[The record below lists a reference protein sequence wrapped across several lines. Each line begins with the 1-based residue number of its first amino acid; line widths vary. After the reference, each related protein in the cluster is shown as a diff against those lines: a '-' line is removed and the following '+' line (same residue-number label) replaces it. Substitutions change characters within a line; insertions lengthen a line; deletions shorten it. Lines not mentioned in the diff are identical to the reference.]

1 MLCFL
6 AGFSVV
12 TRHSVAVKSASADRA
27 TRLSATYQDARHW
40 VGEQKS
46 VERQYRIEGSYAVV
60 AAHRQ
65 AERRLIA
72 DLDHVL
78 ALDSSPATRAT
89 VARLLRL
96 QADYH
101 SASQALFNAVDEN
114 DHERVLWF
122 DHSAVDPV
130 FGVLADVIYRQAAAA
145 SASAL
150 AHSAALRGDEVR
162 ANRTIAIAVLL
173 ALLLV
178 AFFGAVVVRYG
189 RRLDAAVAAEVER
202 LAEMAITDPLTGLRN
217 HRAFHEDVAREL
229 QRAGRTG
236 VPLALVLLDLDDLK
250 AVNDTQGHQAGDE
263 RLQALADAIR
273 ATGRGVDV
281 AYRVGG
287 DEFAVIL
294 PDARS
299 WGALEFAQRLRGAT
313 QAGTHGA
320 GPFTATAGIS
330 EALTLRSK
338 DEFVREADLA
348 LIGAKRIHQDVVIYG
363 PDLAPSAD
371 RGADEDEHH
380 TRTLAS
386 ALARAVDAKDSYTR
400 SHCQTVSQLCGLI
413 GAELGFDTG
422 RLTRLRLAG
431 LLHDVGKIG
440 VPDAILNKPAKLTDA
455 RVRADEAPCAAG
467 LRHRARG
474 RHGGRGALGA
484 PPPRALRRR
493 RLSRRPRR
501 RGHPAGVARHPGGR
515 RLRGDDVGPALSPGA
530 GPVLRDRRARRA
542 TPARSS
548 IRPSSRPSPACSRA
562 PARSGT
568 CPPRRPPRPDGQRR
582 RRRAVAGVGGRYDPR
597 RGAHGTQLLELVA
610 QRGLPR
616 VVEGAALRAVLIE
629 VAEDEVGNAGFAHW
643 YGHVYP
649 WNFFGTLISPILGAK
664 SATCEVRTS
673 PRRSWSGRRSRRSRV
688 GIRICALVAATFPS
702 PTRTRCCSPT
712 TRSRRPISPPTTATR
727 RRGWCRS

>member
-1 MLCFL
+1 MPTSTRHKDRWIVRASLAGLVVVLCFL
-6 AGFSVV
+6 AGFSVL

-40 VGEQKS
+40 VSEQKS
-46 VERQYRIEGSYAVV
+46 VERQYRIEGSYAVL

-65 AERRLIA
+65 AERRLSV

-78 ALDSSPATRAT
+78 KLDSSPASRAT

-101 SASQALFNAVDEN
+101 SASQALFNAVAEN
-114 DHERVLWF
+114 DQERVLWF

-150 AHSAALRGDEVR
+150 GHSAALRGDEVR
-162 ANRTIAIAVLL
+162 ANRTIGIAVLL

-217 HRAFHEDVAREL
+217 HRAFHEDLAREL

-273 ATGRGVDV
+273 ATGRGVDI

-320 GPFTATAGIS
+320 GPFTATAGVA

-371 RGADEDEHH
+371 RGAEEDEHH

-386 ALARAVDAKDSYTR
+386 ALARAVDAKDAYTR

-413 GAELGFDTG
+413 GSELGFESG

-440 VPDAILNKPAKLTDA
+440 VPDAILNKPAKLTDDEYEQMKGHA
-455 RVRADEAPCAAG
+455 LLGYDIVRAADMEVEARWVRHHHERFDGGGYPDGLAG
-467 LRHRARG
+467 QDIPLESRIILVADAFEAMTSDRPYRQAPGQSFAIIELGGKAGTQFDPTVVEALTRVLARAG
-474 RHGGRGALGA
+474 EV
-484 PPPRALRRR
+484 
-493 RLSRRPRR
+493 
-501 RGHPAGVARHPGGR
+501 GHLP
-515 RLRGDDVGPALSPGA
+515 
-530 GPVLRDRRARRA
+530 
-542 TPARSS
+542 
-548 IRPSSRPSPACSRA
+548 A
-562 PARSGT
+562 PA
-568 CPPRRPPRPDGQRR
+568 P
-582 RRRAVAGVGGRYDPR
+582 
-597 RGAHGTQLLELVA
+597 
-610 QRGLPR
+610 
-616 VVEGAALRAVLIE
+616 AAA
-629 VAEDEVGNAGFAHW
+629 
-643 YGHVYP
+643 
-649 WNFFGTLISPILGAK
+649 
-664 SATCEVRTS
+664 
-673 PRRSWSGRRSRRSRV
+673 
-688 GIRICALVAATFPS
+688 
-702 PTRTRCCSPT
+702 
-712 TRSRRPISPPTTATR
+712 
-727 RRGWCRS
+727 

>member
-1 MLCFL
+1 MPTPDRHKDRWIVRASLAGLVGVLCFL

-46 VERQYRIEGSYAVV
+46 VERQYRIEGSYAVL

-114 DHERVLWF
+114 DLERVLWF

-299 WGALEFAQRLRGAT
+299 WGALEFAQRLRAAT
-313 QAGTHGA
+313 QAGTDG
-320 GPFTATAGIS
+320 GR
-330 EALTLRSK
+330 ALHRDRRHL
-338 DEFVREADLA
+338 
-348 LIGAKRIHQDVVIYG
+348 
-363 PDLAPSAD
+363 
-371 RGADEDEHH
+371 RGAD
-380 TRTLAS
+380 A
-386 ALARAVDAKDSYTR
+386 AL
-400 SHCQTVSQLCGLI
+400 Q
-413 GAELGFDTG
+413 G
-422 RLTRLRLAG
+422 R
-431 LLHDVGKIG
+431 V
-440 VPDAILNKPAKLTDA
+440 
-455 RVRADEAPCAAG
+455 
-467 LRHRARG
+467 RARG
-474 RHGGRGALGA
+474 R
-484 PPPRALRRR
+484 PRAHRRQAHPPGRRHLRPRSR
-493 RLSRRPRR
+493 PRRRPRR
-501 RGHPAGVARHPGGR
+501 RRT
-515 RLRGDDVGPALSPGA
+515 SIT
-530 GPVLRDRRARRA
+530 RAPS
-542 TPARSS
+542 PARS
-548 IRPSSRPSPACSRA
+548 RA
-562 PARSGT
+562 PST
-568 CPPRRPPRPDGQRR
+568 PRTPTR
-582 RRRAVAGVGGRYDPR
+582 
-597 RGAHGTQLLELVA
+597 
-610 QRGLPR
+610 
-616 VVEGAALRAVLIE
+616 
-629 VAEDEVGNAGFAHW
+629 
-643 YGHVYP
+643 
-649 WNFFGTLISPILGAK
+649 
-664 SATCEVRTS
+664 
-673 PRRSWSGRRSRRSRV
+673 
-688 GIRICALVAATFPS
+688 AATA
-702 PTRTRCCSPT
+702 
-712 TRSRRPISPPTTATR
+712 RP
-727 RRGWCRS
+727 CRSCAA

>member
-1 MLCFL
+1 
-6 AGFSVV
+6 
-12 TRHSVAVKSASADRA
+12 
-27 TRLSATYQDARHW
+27 
-40 VGEQKS
+40 KS

-78 ALDSSPATRAT
+78 RLDSSPATRAT

-101 SASQALFNAVDEN
+101 SASQALFTAVDQN
-114 DHERVLWF
+114 DQERVLWF

-130 FGVLADVIYRQAAAA
+130 FGVLADIIYRQAAAA

-162 ANRTIAIAVLL
+162 ANRTIAMAVGL

-189 RRLDAAVAAEVER
+189 RRLDAGVAAEVER

-229 QRAGRTG
+229 QRVGRTG

-250 AVNDTQGHQAGDE
+250 AVNDSQGHQAGDE

-273 ATGRGVDV
+273 ATGRGADI

-299 WGALEFAQRLRGAT
+299 WGALEFAQRLRAAT

-330 EALTLRSK
+330 EALSMRSK
-338 DEFVREADLA
+338 DGLVREADLA

-363 PDLAPSAD
+363 PDLAPVAD
-371 RGADEDEHH
+371 RGAEEDEHH

-386 ALARAVDAKDSYTR
+386 ALARAVDAKDAYTR

-422 RLTRLRLAG
+422 RLTRIRLAG

-440 VPDAILNKPAKLTDA
+440 VPDAILNKPAKLTDDEYEQMKRHALLGYDIVHAADMEVEA
-455 RVRADEAPCAAG
+455 RWVRHHHERYDGAGYPDGLAGEEIPLESRVILVADAFEAMTSDRPYRQAPGQSFAI
-467 LRHRARG
+467 LELG
-474 RHGGRGALGA
+474 RHAGTQFDPDVVEALT
-484 PPPRALRRR
+484 RALAR
-493 RLSRRPRR
+493 
-501 RGHPAGVARHPGGR
+501 AGEVGR
-515 RLRGDDVGPALSPGA
+515 MA
-530 GPVLRDRRARRA
+530 
-542 TPARSS
+542 
-548 IRPSSRPSPACSRA
+548 A
-562 PARSGT
+562 PA
-568 CPPRRPPRPDGQRR
+568 
-582 RRRAVAGVGGRYDPR
+582 
-597 RGAHGTQLLELVA
+597 
-610 QRGLPR
+610 
-616 VVEGAALRAVLIE
+616 
-629 VAEDEVGNAGFAHW
+629 
-643 YGHVYP
+643 
-649 WNFFGTLISPILGAK
+649 
-664 SATCEVRTS
+664 
-673 PRRSWSGRRSRRSRV
+673 
-688 GIRICALVAATFPS
+688 
-702 PTRTRCCSPT
+702 
-712 TRSRRPISPPTTATR
+712 TATA
-727 RRGWCRS
+727 